1 MNLSRL
7 FEKSDGKEFTTF
19 PRSLDAY
26 EGYKPVLI
34 FIIAA
39 AIALALSL
47 GILLISGTMPTNPV
61 NKLILTSFTVIAMIP
76 GIYIGTRLMYKIPFS
91 AQIAPIRNWNW
102 SLYIKSFIIALMA
115 YVIFIGADILISGKS
130 IVNNFTIITFLLCLI
145 LPLFQGFAEEY
156 LCRGFL
162 MQSFGSWIKIPII
175 AIIIQ
180 ATVFSAMH
188 NYNPVA
194 SIGIICSGLILGLI
208 TWYSQG
214 LEVSSAMHAVN
225 NILAFLS
232 LGFGLQESVAGDSV
246 IDLFVNIALMVIPIV
261 ILLLLDKKYDWG
273 LKTDVN

>member
-1 MNLSRL
+1 MNLSEL
-7 FEKSDGKEFTTF
+7 FEKSDGNEFTTF

-26 EGYKPVLI
+26 TGYKPVLI

-39 AIALALSL
+39 AITLALYAV
-47 GILLISGTMPTNPV
+47 IRLIIGKPANPV
-61 NKLILTSFTVIAMIP
+61 DNLIVTSFTVIAMIP
-76 GIYIGTRLMYKIPFS
+76 SIYIGTRLMYKIPFS
-91 AQIAPIRNWNW
+91 VQIAPIRNWNW
-102 SLYIKSFIIALMA
+102 SIYIKSLVVTLIVYA
-115 YVIFIGADILISGKS
+115 IFVGAEILITGKS

-194 SIGIICSGLILGLI
+194 SASVICAGLLYGLI

-214 LEVSSAMHAVN
+214 LEASSAMHAVN
-225 NILAFLS
+225 NILAFLT

-246 IDLFVNIALMVIPIV
+246 VGLFINIASMVIPIA

>member
-1 MNLSRL
+1 MNLSGL
-7 FEKSDGKEFTTF
+7 FEKSYGNEFTTF

-26 EGYKPVLI
+26 TGYKPVLI

-39 AIALALSL
+39 AITLALYAV
-47 GILLISGTMPTNPV
+47 IRLIIGKPANPV
-61 NKLILTSFTVIAMIP
+61 DNLIVTSFTVLAMIP
-76 GIYIGTRLMYKIPFS
+76 SIYIGTRLMYKIPFS
-91 AQIAPIRNWNW
+91 VQIAPIRNWNW
-102 SLYIKSFIIALMA
+102 SIYIKSLVVTLIVYA
-115 YVIFIGADILISGKS
+115 IFVGAEILITGKS

-145 LPLFQGFAEEY
+145 LPLFQGFTEEY

-194 SIGIICSGLILGLI
+194 SASVICAGLLYGLI

-214 LEVSSAMHAVN
+214 LEASSAMHAVN
-225 NILAFLS
+225 NILAFLT

-246 IDLFVNIALMVIPIV
+246 VGLFINIASMVIPIA

>member
-1 MNLSRL
+1 MNLSKL
-7 FEKSDGKEFTTF
+7 LEKSDGNEFTTF
-19 PRSLDAY
+19 PRSLNAY
-26 EGYKPVLI
+26 TGYKPVLI

-39 AIALALSL
+39 VITLALSA
-47 GILLISGTMPTNPV
+47 GVTLIIGNIPTNPV
-61 NKLILTSFTVIAMIP
+61 HNLIVTSLTVITMIP

-91 AQIAPIRNWNW
+91 TQIAPIRNWNW
-102 SLYIKSFIIALMA
+102 GLYIKSLAITLLV
-115 YVIFIGADILISGKS
+115 YVIFIGFEILITGKS

-180 ATVFSAMH
+180 AMVFSAMH

-194 SIGIICSGLILGLI
+194 STSVICTGLLYGFI
-208 TWYSQG
+208 TWYGQG
-214 LEVSSAMHAVN
+214 LEASSAMHAIN
-225 NILAFLS
+225 NIFAFFS
-232 LGFGLQESVAGDSV
+232 IGFGLQDSVAGTS
-246 IDLFVNIALMVIPIV
+246 IFELFLNIAMMVIPIV
-261 ILLLLDKKYDWG
+261 ILILLDKKYGWG

>member
-1 MNLSRL
+1 MNLSGL
-7 FEKSDGKEFTTF
+7 FEKSDGNEFTTF

-26 EGYKPVLI
+26 TGYKPVLI

-39 AIALALSL
+39 AITLALYAV
-47 GILLISGTMPTNPV
+47 IRLIIGKPANPV
-61 NKLILTSFTVIAMIP
+61 DNLIVTSFTVIAMIP
-76 GIYIGTRLMYKIPFS
+76 SIYIGTRLMYKIPFS
-91 AQIAPIRNWNW
+91 VQIAPIRNWNW
-102 SLYIKSFIIALMA
+102 SIYIKSLVVTLIVYA
-115 YVIFIGADILISGKS
+115 IFVGAEILITGKS

-194 SIGIICSGLILGLI
+194 SASVICAGLLYGLI

-214 LEVSSAMHAVN
+214 LEASSAMHAVN
-225 NILAFLS
+225 NILAFLT
-232 LGFGLQESVAGDSV
+232 LGFGLQENVAGDSV
-246 IDLFVNIALMVIPIV
+246 VGLFINIASMVIPIA